1 MRWPELIITWRFSY
15 LYYLPCPGT
24 RVGDKPGD
32 TDVAEGD
39 GVVAAP
45 CRAVVNNAGHAEDVD
60 QRLYCDGGVQLED
73 QRGRLELE
81 HTQTQGKMQMGSLL
95 ISTLRCPV
103 SAYITFTPRMLP
115 M

>member
-60 QRLYCDGGVQLED
+60 QRLYSDGGVQLED
-73 QRGRLELE
+73 QRKVRSE
-81 HTQTQGKMQMGSLL
+81 HTQTRHKVKC
-95 ISTLRCPV
+95 RCKSRWVPC
-103 SAYITFTPRMLP
+103 
-115 M
+115 